1 MSKLEELYAS
11 NAWDSRYDLP
21 TVPFHSNPSIYS
33 AYAAKLIG
41 DEATEL
47 LAPYEKFLKSLEIA
61 PGYITKWP
69 GGEKSSHDELM
80 GAAWF
85 SSAFASRALWHLQL
99 TDGYWKPPGDPVNQK
114 EYVYRFI
121 FLVPYLRARAHL
133 PVSLWNQLK
142 FSAHV
147 LFVSFFSK
155 PGEFSDHLLVWI
167 MRNAMEEFAVC
178 DLALRIWES
187 RLLSKGYNPKR
198 VFSEFY
204 LTEVPVFGRLAGL
217 DWK

>member
-1 MSKLEELYAS
+1 VSRLKELKAS
-11 NAWDSRYDLP
+11 NAWDERFGLP

-47 LAPYEKFLKSLEIA
+47 LAPYQKFLEQLEVT

-85 SSAFASRALWHLQL
+85 SGAFAGRALEHLKK
-99 TDGYWKPPGDPVNQK
+99 TDGYWTVDNFVS
-114 EYVYRFI
+114 RFI

-142 FSAHV
+142 FAAHV

-155 PGEFSDHLLVWI
+155 PGEFSDHLLIWI

-198 VFSEFY
+198 VFSEHY
-204 LTEVPVFGRLAGL
+204 LTECPVFGQLAGL